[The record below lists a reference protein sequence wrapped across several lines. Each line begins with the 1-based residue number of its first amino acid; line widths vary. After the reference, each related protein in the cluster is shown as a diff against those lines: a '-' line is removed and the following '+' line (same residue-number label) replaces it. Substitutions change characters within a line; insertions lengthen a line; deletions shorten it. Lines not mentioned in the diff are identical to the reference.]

1 MIDFTWYILG
11 ALSGGAIYGM
21 YVLSE
26 KFTLNWLSW
35 SGLAAGVVLI
45 LFSIAWGVGA
55 VLEGVPRAGSMGML
69 LFGLPGLIVVTITL
83 KRITSQ
89 KEIAR

>member
-21 YVLSE
+21 YALSG
-26 KFTLNWLSW
+26 KFALSWLSW
-35 SGLAAGVVLI
+35 LGLGAGAGLI
-45 LFSIAWGVGA
+45 FFSIAWGVGA

>member
-1 MIDFTWYILG
+1 MMDLSWYLLG
-11 ALSGGAIYGM
+11 ALSGVAIYGM
-21 YVLSE
+21 YVLTE

-55 VLEGVPRAGSMGML
+55 VLEGEPRAGSMGIL
-69 LFGLPGLIVVTITL
+69 LFGLPGLVLLTVTLTHIA
-83 KRITSQ
+83 KQ
-89 KEIAR
+89 KEIA